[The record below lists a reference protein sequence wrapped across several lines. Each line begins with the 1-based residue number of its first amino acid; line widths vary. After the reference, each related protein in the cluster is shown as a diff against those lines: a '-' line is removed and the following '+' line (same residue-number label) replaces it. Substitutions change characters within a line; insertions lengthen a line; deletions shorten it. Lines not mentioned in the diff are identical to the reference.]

1 MSFREKV
8 LLVLLFCIV
17 FLAIVLICAKNQK
30 SIQVR
35 QEYLRNT
42 NELQIQVDDLKQIRL
57 MEIQSEK
64 SEADNFKIIDKNNT
78 IKDFIEVIE
87 DDVLIFRIFENTCL
101 PCIEENLAALDSL
114 VKDKPVIILG
124 NFYNSA
130 AYTFFN
136 DQYNLNNCYMLE
148 SNSKINTPMEADE
161 IMYYF
166 LINEQMEVYKVHIP
180 IKWDFDFTLTYL
192 SSIDK

>member
-1 MSFREKV
+1 MSFREKI

-17 FLAIVLICAKNQK
+17 FMAIVFICAKNQK
-30 SIQVR
+30 LIQVR
-35 QEYLRNT
+35 QEYLINK
-42 NELQIQVDDLKQIRL
+42 NELQIKVDDLKQIRL

-64 SEADNFKIIDKNNT
+64 SEVDNFNIIDKNNT
-78 IKDFIEVIE
+78 IKDFVEVID

-101 PCIEENLAALDSL
+101 SCIEENLSALDTL
-114 VKDKPVIILG
+114 VKTKPVIILG

-130 AYTFFN
+130 AYTFFKE
-136 DQYNLNNCYMLE
+136 QYNLNNCYMFE
-148 SNSKINTPMEADE
+148 SNSKINIPMETNE

-166 LINEQMEVYKVHIP
+166 LINKQMEVYKVHIP